1 MPMVLSCRSCQ
12 FWLVSNSSSEA
23 TAHNIPLGCCLTL
36 TCRSEQESPGYDHPF
51 RDSTSILDGFPE
63 WSTRICGASSTGRA
77 GLLRRIDRLLANEHT
92 LGSAPRLG
100 GSSTGAGLLK
110 EVQDD
115 GLVFHGRVDVSMD
128 SMANSLHLDTG

>member
-1 MPMVLSCRSCQ
+1 MPMVLSCKSCQ

-23 TAHNIPLGCCLTL
+23 TAHNIPLGCCWTW
-36 TCRSEQESPGYDHPF
+36 TCRSEEELPGYDHPF

-77 GLLRRIDRLLANEHT
+77 GLLQRIDRLLATEHT
-92 LGSAPRLG
+92 LGSGSGVG
-100 GSSTGAGLLK
+100 GSSTGGGLSR

-115 GLVFHGRVDVSMD
+115 GLVFHGRVDVSIA
-128 SMANSLHLDTG
+128 SIAV